1 MPIFIVRNGWNA
13 IGMGWCPCEQKV
25 GVGDTPLTLMT
36 TRTIAVPTKYML
48 SKQPL
53 SIYSA
58 SIWSK
63 SFLFKGHGLWS
74 KIFEDLS
81 PKIHVE
87 TSIYDGQLAIQ
98 Q

>member
-1 MPIFIVRNGWNA
+1 MYGYIYCEEWLKRYWNGLMPFGA
-13 IGMGWCPCEQKV
+13 KV

-63 SFLFKGHGLWS
+63 SFLFKGHGL
-74 KIFEDLS
+74 
-81 PKIHVE
+81 
-87 TSIYDGQLAIQ
+87 
-98 Q
+98 